1 MKVNSLAFRL
11 MATAA
16 VWTLLVLPIAGLA
29 IDYVRQRELASAH
42 DTRLSQL
49 LTLVIAF
56 STDHGG
62 SEPRFPRN
70 VGEPLFEVTHS
81 GWYWQITP
89 LGNSPGRRMVSASLA
104 SEIIAMPSA
113 GTSLPDA
120 NNIRWADAV
129 GPMGEPLRIAET
141 VFNLG
146 DDEVPSN
153 YSYVVAGNQDFIE
166 GRLDEFRLPLV
177 IALAIAG
184 FGLVGATVVQVR
196 YGLKPLRAIEQ
207 GLADIRSG
215 RAQRLEGDLPA
226 EIEPL
231 RAELNALIQSNH
243 DTIERARTQVGNLA
257 HALKT
262 PLAVMINEAREEHS
276 AFGNK
281 VVEQGDIMRDQINHY
296 LDRARVAAQLSVI
309 GTVTEVEPVL
319 RGLVRAV
326 SRIYR
331 DRHID
336 IAVDCA
342 PGARCRGERQD
353 LEEMLGNLIDNA
365 CKWAGSQVKVNVA
378 VLEEVGVAR
387 PYRAVEITVDD
398 DGPGLDAEQR
408 AQAVKRGRRLDESK
422 PGSGLGLSIVAD
434 LVQSYGGTFNLE
446 AAPAG
451 GLSARLVLPAA

>member
-177 IALAIAG
+177 IALALAG
-184 FGLVGATVVQVR
+184 LGLVGATVVQVR
-196 YGLKPLRAIEQ
+196 YSLRPLRAIEQ

-215 RAQRLEGDLPA
+215 RARHLEGDLPA

-231 RAELNALIQSNH
+231 RSELNALIEANQH
-243 DTIERARTQVGNLA
+243 TIERARTQVGNLA

-262 PLAVMINEAREEHS
+262 PLAVMINEAREERS
-276 AFGNK
+276 PFGDK
-281 VVEQGDIMRDQINHY
+281 IVEQGDIMRDQINHY
-296 LDRARVAAQLSVI
+296 LDRARVAAQLGVI
-309 GTVTEVEPVL
+309 GTVTDVESVL
-319 RGLVRAV
+319 RGLIRAV
-326 SRIYR
+326 ARIYR

-336 IAVDCA
+336 IAVDC
-342 PGARCRGERQD
+342 PSGARFRGERQD
-353 LEEMLGNLIDNA
+353 LEEMLGNLLDNA
-365 CKWAGSQVKVNVA
+365 CKWAGSQVNIHVA
-378 VLEEVGVAR
+378 LRDAGGER
-387 PYRAVEITVDD
+387 PRREVEITVAD
-398 DGPGLDAEQR
+398 DGPGLDAAQR

-434 LVQSYGGTFNLE
+434 LVQSYGGAFQLE
-446 AAPAG
+446 ASPAG
-451 GLSARLVLPAA
+451 GLRARLVLPAA

>member
-11 MATAA
+11 LATAA

-29 IDYVRQRELASAH
+29 IDYVRQRELASSH
-42 DTRLSQL
+42 DARLSQL

-56 STDHGG
+56 STDDGG

-104 SEIIAMPSA
+104 SDIIALPSA
-113 GTSLPDA
+113 A
-120 NNIRWADAV
+120 NIRPDINGIRWIEV
-129 GPMGEPLRIAET
+129 TGPAGEPLRVGET

-146 DDEVPSN
+146 DDEAPSN

-177 IALAIAG
+177 IALAVAG
-184 FGLVGATVVQVR
+184 LGLVGATVVQVR

-215 RAQRLEGDLPA
+215 RARRLEGDLPA

-231 RAELNALIQSNH
+231 RAELNALIQANQ
-243 DTIERARTQVGNLA
+243 DTTERARTQVGNLA

-262 PLAVMINEAREEHS
+262 PLAVMINEAREERS
-276 AFGNK
+276 PFGDK

-296 LDRARVAAQLSVI
+296 LDRARVAAQLGVI
-309 GTVTEVEPVL
+309 GTVTDVEGVL

-326 SRIYR
+326 ARIYR

-336 IAVDCA
+336 IAVHCP
-342 PGARCRGERQD
+342 PGARFRGERQD
-353 LEEMLGNLIDNA
+353 LEEVLGNLLDNA
-365 CKWAGSQVKVNVA
+365 CMWASSQVMVNVTMREA
-378 VLEEVGVAR
+378 DVQR
-387 PYRAVEITVDD
+387 PLRTVEITVAD
-398 DGPGLDAEQR
+398 DGPGLNAEQR
-408 AQAVKRGRRLDESK
+408 AQAVKRGRRLDESQ

-434 LVQSYGGTFNLE
+434 LVQSYGGTFHLE

>member
-11 MATAA
+11 FATAA
-16 VWTLLVLPIAGLA
+16 VWTLLVLPVAGLA

-42 DTRLSQL
+42 DTRISQL

-56 STDHGG
+56 STDDGG

-104 SEIIAMPSA
+104 SEVLPLPSA
-113 GTSLPDA
+113 TNTRPDS
-120 NNIRWADAV
+120 NNIRWTEAT
-129 GPMGEPLRIAET
+129 GPLGEPLRVGET
-141 VFNLG
+141 IFNFG
-146 DDEVPSN
+146 DDEAPSN
-153 YSYVVAGNQDFIE
+153 YSYVVAGNRDFIE

-177 IALAIAG
+177 MALALAG
-184 FGLVGATVVQVR
+184 RGLVGATFVQVR
-196 YGLKPLRAIEQ
+196 YGLQPLRSIEQ

-215 RAQRLEGDLPA
+215 RERQLGGDLPA

-231 RAELNALIQSNH
+231 RAELNALIQANH

-262 PLAVMINEAREEHS
+262 PLAVVINEAREERS
-276 AFGNK
+276 PFGDK
-281 VVEQGDIMRDQINHY
+281 IAEQGDIMRDQINHY
-296 LDRARVAAQLSVI
+296 LDRARVAAQLGII
-309 GTVTEVEPVL
+309 GTVTEVEGVL

-331 DRHID
+331 DRQLD
-336 IAVDCA
+336 MSVECA
-342 PGARCRGERQD
+342 PGARFRGERQD
-353 LEEMLGNLIDNA
+353 LEEMLGNLLDNA
-365 CKWAGSQVKVNVA
+365 CKWAGSQVTVNA
-378 VLEEVGVAR
+378 VLREADGLR
-387 PYRAVEITVDD
+387 PHRVVEITVAD
-398 DGPGLDAEQR
+398 DGPGLNAEQR

-434 LVQSYGGTFNLE
+434 LVQSYGGTFHLE

>member
-11 MATAA
+11 FATAA

-42 DTRLSQL
+42 DARLSQL

-56 STDHGG
+56 STDDGG
-62 SEPRFPRN
+62 PEPRFPRN

-104 SEIIAMPSA
+104 SEALALPSA
-113 GTSLPDA
+113 TNLKPDA
-120 NNIRWADAV
+120 NNIRWTEAT
-129 GPMGEPLRIAET
+129 GPLGEPLRVAET

-146 DDEVPSN
+146 DDDAPSN
-153 YSYVVAGNQDFIE
+153 YSYVVAGNRDFIE

-177 IALAIAG
+177 MALALAG
-184 FGLVGATVVQVR
+184 IGLVGATFVQVR
-196 YGLKPLRAIEQ
+196 YGLKPLRSIEQ

-215 RAQRLEGDLPA
+215 RARRLEGDLPA

-231 RAELNALIQSNH
+231 RSELNALIQANQ

-276 AFGNK
+276 HFGDK
-281 VVEQGDIMRDQINHY
+281 IVEQGEIMRYQINHY
-296 LDRARVAAQLSVI
+296 LDRARVAAQLGVI
-309 GTVTEVEPVL
+309 GTVTEVEGVL
-319 RGLVRAV
+319 RGLIRAV

-331 DRHID
+331 DRHIE
-336 IAVDCA
+336 IAVECA
-342 PGARCRGERQD
+342 PGARFRGERQD
-353 LEEMLGNLIDNA
+353 IEEMMGNLLDNA
-365 CKWAGSQVKVNVA
+365 CKWAGSQVKVSVIVRDVDGPRPHRVIEIIVA
-378 VLEEVGVAR
+378 
-387 PYRAVEITVDD
+387 D

-434 LVQSYGGTFNLE
+434 LVQSYGGMFQLE
-446 AAPAG
+446 AAAAG

>member
-89 LGNSPGRRMVSASLA
+89 LGNSSGRRMVSASLA
-104 SEIIAMPSA
+104 SEAIALPSA
-113 GTSLPDA
+113 VSIKPDT
-120 NNIRWADAV
+120 NNIRWTDAV

-177 IALAIAG
+177 IALALAG
-184 FGLVGATVVQVR
+184 LGLVGATVVQVR
-196 YGLKPLRAIEQ
+196 YGLRPLRAIEQ

-215 RAQRLEGDLPA
+215 RARHLEGDLPA

-231 RAELNALIQSNH
+231 RAELNALIQANQ

-262 PLAVMINEAREEHS
+262 PLAVMINEAREERS
-276 AFGNK
+276 PFGDK
-281 VVEQGDIMRDQINHY
+281 IVEQGDIMRDQINHY
-296 LDRARVAAQLSVI
+296 LDRARVAAQLGVI
-309 GTVTEVEPVL
+309 GTVTDTESVL
-319 RGLVRAV
+319 RGLIRAV

-342 PGARCRGERQD
+342 PGARFRGERQD
-353 LEEMLGNLIDNA
+353 LEEMLGNLLDNA
-365 CKWAGSQVKVNVA
+365 CKWAGSQVNVH
-378 VLEEVGVAR
+378 VALRDLDGER
-387 PYRAVEITVDD
+387 PHRAVEITVSD

-434 LVQSYGGTFNLE
+434 LVQSYGGAFQLE
-446 AAPAG
+446 ASPAG

>member
-11 MATAA
+11 FATAA
-16 VWTLLVLPIAGLA
+16 VWTLLVLPVAGLA
-29 IDYVRQRELASAH
+29 IDYVRQRELATAH
-42 DTRLSQL
+42 DARLSQL
-49 LTLVIAF
+49 LTLIIAF
-56 STDHGG
+56 STDDGG
-62 SEPRFPRN
+62 PEPHFPRN

-89 LGNSPGRRMVSASLA
+89 LGASPGRRMVSASLA
-104 SEIIAMPSA
+104 SEILALPSA
-113 GTSLPDA
+113 SNVKPDI
-120 NNIRWADAV
+120 NNIRWTEAT
-129 GPMGEPLRIAET
+129 GPLGEPLRVGET
-141 VFNLG
+141 IFNLG
-146 DDEVPSN
+146 DDEAPRN

-177 IALAIAG
+177 IALALAG
-184 FGLVGATVVQVR
+184 LGLVGATVVQVHF
-196 YGLKPLRAIEQ
+196 GLRPLRAIEQ

-215 RAQRLEGDLPA
+215 RARRLEGDLPA

-231 RAELNALIQSNH
+231 RAELNALIQANQ

-262 PLAVMINEAREEHS
+262 PLAVMINEAREERS
-276 AFGNK
+276 PFGDK

-296 LDRARVAAQLSVI
+296 LDRARVAAQLGVI
-309 GTVTEVEPVL
+309 GTVTDVDSVL
-319 RGLVRAV
+319 RGLIRAV

-331 DRHID
+331 DRGID
-336 IAVDCA
+336 IDVACA
-342 PGARCRGERQD
+342 PGARFRGERQD
-353 LEEMLGNLIDNA
+353 LEEMLGNLLDNA
-365 CKWAGSQVKVNVA
+365 CKWAGSAVKVSA
-378 VLEEVGVAR
+378 ALREADAQR
-387 PYRAVEITVDD
+387 SYRVVEITVAD
-398 DGPGLDAEQR
+398 DGPGLTAEQR

-434 LVQSYGGTFNLE
+434 LVQSYGGTFHLE